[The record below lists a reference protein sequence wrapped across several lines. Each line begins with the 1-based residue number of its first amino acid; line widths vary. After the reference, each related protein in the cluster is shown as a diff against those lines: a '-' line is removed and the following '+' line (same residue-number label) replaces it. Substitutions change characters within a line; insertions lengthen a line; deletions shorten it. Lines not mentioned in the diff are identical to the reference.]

1 MSRYEHILFVPR
13 HKMHVTRQK
22 ILNTVKGLFRL
33 KMAENMVEEDVH
45 TKEKGRR
52 KMMGGDKTVT

>member
-1 MSRYEHILFVPR
+1 
-13 HKMHVTRQK
+13 MHVTRQK